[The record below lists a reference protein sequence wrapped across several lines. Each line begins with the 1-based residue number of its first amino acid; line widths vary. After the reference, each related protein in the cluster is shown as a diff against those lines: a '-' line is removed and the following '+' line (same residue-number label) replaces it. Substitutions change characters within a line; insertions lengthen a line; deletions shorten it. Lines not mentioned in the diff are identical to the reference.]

1 MKEQILKVLEEL
13 KDSQLNIASE
23 SAREF
28 IAEKIASNL
37 NKVSN

>member
-28 IAEKIASNL
+28 LAEKIVSHL